1 MINKSKGKEAED
13 CKEEGTDGKM
23 ESNLPGAGQ
32 GTDKYSKVCPQKKE
46 KQDGKNRRIVAGKVT
61 LQVMNQKAEQEE
73 NKTAYY
79 GNYFFSFGR
88 LLCPK

>member
-1 MINKSKGKEAED
+1 
-13 CKEEGTDGKM
+13 M

-73 NKTAYY
+73 NETACY
-79 GNYFFSFGR
+79 GKYFFHLDVSSVPSEWYEITLREGYV
-88 LLCPK
+88 